1 MNTAP
6 VVAILGYPIHHSKSP
21 KMHGHWLNEA
31 GVSGYY
37 VPLEVHPDNF
47 VDALKNMP
55 KLGFRGAN
63 VTIPHKERALEIAD
77 FVSERAQRIGA
88 ANTLY
93 FDVDGKIH
101 ADNTD
106 GYGFITNL
114 KKGAPEWSAK
124 DGPAL
129 VLGAGG
135 AARAILDA
143 LITEETPIIY
153 LTNRTKERALDLASE
168 FGNGI
173 EVLDWDNKN
182 SVLAEVKTLINTT
195 SLGMNG
201 EGDLGLDFSQLTS
214 AMTVTDIVYTPLETD
229 LLKHAKQRGCTCVDG
244 YMDRWEE
251 NYLVNK
257 KAEYL
262 GEEEIDD
269 EDDPFNDPD
278 VQAFLEHVDEPG
290 PWDEQY
296 DKSYTVGG
304 LSADKD
310 KDFMKFQNKMDER
323 DKQLGGDSDNNVDDE
338 KEE

>member
-6 VVAILGYPIHHSKSP
+6 VVAVLGYPIHHSKSP
-21 KMHGHWLNEA
+21 KMHGYWLDQA

-37 VPLEVHPDNF
+37 VPLEIHPDNF
-47 VDALKNMP
+47 EAALKNMP
-55 KLGFRGAN
+55 NLGFRGAN

-114 KKGAPEWSAK
+114 KKGASEWSAK

-168 FGNGI
+168 FWIGT
-173 EVLDWDNKN
+173 K
-182 SVLAEVKTLINTT
+182 KTLSLRT
-195 SLGMNG
+195 SKHL
-201 EGDLGLDFSQLTS
+201 LTPRLW
-214 AMTVTDIVYTPLETD
+214 V
-229 LLKHAKQRGCTCVDG
+229 
-244 YMDRWEE
+244 
-251 NYLVNK
+251 
-257 KAEYL
+257 
-262 GEEEIDD
+262 
-269 EDDPFNDPD
+269 
-278 VQAFLEHVDEPG
+278 
-290 PWDEQY
+290 
-296 DKSYTVGG
+296 
-304 LSADKD
+304 
-310 KDFMKFQNKMDER
+310 
-323 DKQLGGDSDNNVDDE
+323 
-338 KEE
+338 

>member
-1 MNTAP
+1 
-6 VVAILGYPIHHSKSP
+6 
-21 KMHGHWLNEA
+21 MHGHWLNQA

-37 VPLEVHPDNF
+37 VPLEIHPDNF
-47 VDALKNMP
+47 EDALKNMS

-173 EVLDWDNKN
+173 EVLDWDKKN
-182 SVLAEVKTLINTT
+182 SVLAQVKTLINTT

-244 YMDRWEE
+244 LGMLIYQGVPGFSNWFGE
-251 NYLVNK
+251 NPKVT
-257 KAEYL
+257 
-262 GEEEIDD
+262 D
-269 EDDPFNDPD
+269 E
-278 VQAFLEHVDEPG
+278 LRELL
-290 PWDEQY
+290 
-296 DKSYTVGG
+296 
-304 LSADKD
+304 LS
-310 KDFMKFQNKMDER
+310 
-323 DKQLGGDSDNNVDDE
+323 
-338 KEE
+338 

>member
-6 VVAILGYPIHHSKSP
+6 VVAVLGYPIHHSKSP
-21 KMHGHWLNEA
+21 KMHRYWLGQA

-37 VPLEVHPDNF
+37 VPLEIHPDNF
-47 VDALKNMP
+47 EDALKNMP

-124 DGPAL
+124 AGPAL

-143 LITEETPIIY
+143 LITEETPKIY
-153 LTNRTKERALDLASE
+153 LTNRTKGRAQDLAYE
-168 FGNGI
+168 FDKGI

-182 SVLAEVKTLINTT
+182 SVLSDVKTLINTT

-201 EGDLGLDFSQLTS
+201 EGDLRLDFSQLS
-214 AMTVTDIVYTPLETD
+214 NVMTVTDIVYTPLETD
-229 LLKHAKQRGCTCVDG
+229 LLKHAKRRGCTCVDG
-244 YMDRWEE
+244 LGMLIYQGVPGFSNWFG
-251 NYLVNK
+251 VNPQ
-257 KAEYL
+257 
-262 GEEEIDD
+262 ITD
-269 EDDPFNDPD
+269 E
-278 VQAFLEHVDEPG
+278 LRELL
-290 PWDEQY
+290 
-296 DKSYTVGG
+296 
-304 LSADKD
+304 LS
-310 KDFMKFQNKMDER
+310 
-323 DKQLGGDSDNNVDDE
+323 
-338 KEE
+338 

>member
-6 VVAILGYPIHHSKSP
+6 VVAVLGYPIHHSKSP
-21 KMHGHWLNEA
+21 KMHGYWLNQA
-31 GVSGYY
+31 GASGYY
-37 VPLEVHPDNF
+37 VPLEIHPDNF
-47 VDALKNMP
+47 EDALKNMP

-93 FDVDGKIH
+93 FDVDGKIY

-114 KKGAPEWSAK
+114 KQGAPEWTAK
-124 DGPAL
+124 SGPAL

-143 LITEETPIIY
+143 LITEETPKIY
-153 LTNRTKERALDLASE
+153 LTNRTKERAQDLACE

-182 SVLAEVKTLINTT
+182 YVLSEVKTLINTT

-201 EGDLGLDFSQLTS
+201 EGNLGLDFSQLTS
-214 AMTVTDIVYTPLETD
+214 AITVTDIVYTPLETD
-229 LLKHAKQRGCTCVDG
+229 LLKQAKQRGCTCVDG
-244 YMDRWEE
+244 TS
-251 NYLVNK
+251 
-257 KAEYL
+257 
-262 GEEEIDD
+262 I
-269 EDDPFNDPD
+269 
-278 VQAFLEHVDEPG
+278 
-290 PWDEQY
+290 
-296 DKSYTVGG
+296 
-304 LSADKD
+304 
-310 KDFMKFQNKMDER
+310 
-323 DKQLGGDSDNNVDDE
+323 
-338 KEE
+338 

>member
-1 MNTAP
+1 MTTAP
-6 VVAILGYPIHHSKSP
+6 VVAVLGYPIHHSKSP
-21 KMHGHWLNEA
+21 KMHGYWLDQA

-37 VPLEVHPDNF
+37 VPLEIHPDNF
-47 VDALKNMP
+47 EGALKNMP

-93 FDVDGKIH
+93 FDADGRIH

-124 DGPAL
+124 AGPAL

-143 LITEETPIIY
+143 LITEETPKIY
-153 LTNRTKERALDLASE
+153 LTNRTKERAQDLARE

-173 EVLDWDNKN
+173 EVLDWANKN
-182 SVLAEVKTLINTT
+182 SVLSGVKTLINTS

-229 LLKHAKQRGCTCVDG
+229 LLKHSKQRGCTCVDG
-244 YMDRWEE
+244 LGMLIYQGVPGFSNWFG
-251 NYLVNK
+251 VN
-257 KAEYL
+257 
-262 GEEEIDD
+262 
-269 EDDPFNDPD
+269 PD
-278 VQAFLEHVDEPG
+278 VT
-290 PWDEQY
+290 
-296 DKSYTVGG
+296 DKLRELL
-304 LSADKD
+304 LS
-310 KDFMKFQNKMDER
+310 
-323 DKQLGGDSDNNVDDE
+323 
-338 KEE
+338 

>member
-1 MNTAP
+1 MKTAP
-6 VVAILGYPIHHSKSP
+6 VVAVLGYPIHHSKSP
-21 KMHGHWLNEA
+21 KMHGYWLDQAE
-31 GVSGYY
+31 VLGYY
-37 VPLEVHPDNF
+37 VPLEIHPDNF
-47 VDALKNMP
+47 EEALKNMP

-77 FVSERAQRIGA
+77 VVSERAQRIGA

-114 KKGAPEWSAK
+114 KKGAPEWNAK
-124 DGPAL
+124 AGPAL

-143 LITEETPIIY
+143 LITEETPKIF
-153 LTNRTKERALDLASE
+153 LTNRTKERAQDLARE

-182 SVLAEVKTLINTT
+182 SALSEVKTLINTT

-229 LLKHAKQRGCTCVDG
+229 LLKHAKQHGCTCVDG
-244 YMDRWEE
+244 LGMLIYQGVPGFSNWFG
-251 NYLVNK
+251 VN
-257 KAEYL
+257 
-262 GEEEIDD
+262 
-269 EDDPFNDPD
+269 PD
-278 VQAFLEHVDEPG
+278 VTDELR
-290 PWDEQY
+290 ELL
-296 DKSYTVGG
+296 
-304 LSADKD
+304 LS
-310 KDFMKFQNKMDER
+310 
-323 DKQLGGDSDNNVDDE
+323 
-338 KEE
+338 

>member
-1 MNTAP
+1 MNTVP
-6 VVAILGYPIHHSKSP
+6 VVAVLGYPIHHSKSP
-21 KMHGHWLNEA
+21 KMHGYWLDQA

-37 VPLEVHPDNF
+37 VPLEIHPDNF
-47 VDALKNMP
+47 EAALKNMP

-114 KKGAPEWSAK
+114 KKGASEWSAK

-153 LTNRTKERALDLASE
+153 LTNRSKERALDLASE

-173 EVLDWDNKN
+173 EVLDWDKKN

-201 EGDLGLDFSQLTS
+201 EDDLGLDFSQLTS

-244 YMDRWEE
+244 
-251 NYLVNK
+251 
-257 KAEYL
+257 L
-262 GEEEIDD
+262 GMLIY
-269 EDDPFNDPD
+269 
-278 VQAFLEHVDEPG
+278 QGEPG
-290 PWDEQY
+290 FSNWFGENPKVTDELRELL
-296 DKSYTVGG
+296 
-304 LSADKD
+304 LS
-310 KDFMKFQNKMDER
+310 
-323 DKQLGGDSDNNVDDE
+323 
-338 KEE
+338 

>member
-1 MNTAP
+1 MKTAP
-6 VVAILGYPIHHSKSP
+6 VVAVLGCPIHHSKSP
-21 KMHGHWLNEA
+21 KMHGYWLDQA
-31 GVSGYY
+31 KVSGYY
-37 VPLEVHPDNF
+37 VPLEIHPDNF
-47 VDALKNMP
+47 EEALKNMP

-114 KKGAPEWSAK
+114 KKGAPEWNAK
-124 DGPAL
+124 SGPAL

-143 LITEETPIIY
+143 LITEETPKIY
-153 LTNRTKERALDLASE
+153 LTNRTKERARDLASE

-182 SVLAEVKTLINTT
+182 SVLSEVKTLINTT

-201 EGDLGLDFSQLTS
+201 DGDLGLDFLQFTS
-214 AMTVTDIVYTPLETD
+214 DMTVTDIVYTPLETD
-229 LLKHAKQRGCTCVDG
+229 LLKHAKQSGCTCVDG
-244 YMDRWEE
+244 LGMLIYQGVPGFSNWFG
-251 NYLVNK
+251 VNPK
-257 KAEYL
+257 VT
-262 GEEEIDD
+262 D
-269 EDDPFNDPD
+269 E
-278 VQAFLEHVDEPG
+278 LRELL
-290 PWDEQY
+290 
-296 DKSYTVGG
+296 
-304 LSADKD
+304 LS
-310 KDFMKFQNKMDER
+310 
-323 DKQLGGDSDNNVDDE
+323 
-338 KEE
+338 

>member
-1 MNTAP
+1 MNTVP
-6 VVAILGYPIHHSKSP
+6 VVAVLGYPIHHSKSP
-21 KMHGHWLNEA
+21 KMHGYWLDQA

-37 VPLEVHPDNF
+37 VPLEIHPDNF
-47 VDALKNMP
+47 EAALKNMP

-114 KKGAPEWSAK
+114 KKGASDWSAK

-153 LTNRTKERALDLASE
+153 LTNRSKERALDLASE

-173 EVLDWDNKN
+173 EVLDWDKKN

-201 EGDLGLDFSQLTS
+201 EDDLGLDFSQLTS

-244 YMDRWEE
+244 LGMLIYQGVPGFSNWFGE
-251 NYLVNK
+251 NPKVT
-257 KAEYL
+257 
-262 GEEEIDD
+262 D
-269 EDDPFNDPD
+269 E
-278 VQAFLEHVDEPG
+278 LRELL
-290 PWDEQY
+290 
-296 DKSYTVGG
+296 
-304 LSADKD
+304 LS
-310 KDFMKFQNKMDER
+310 
-323 DKQLGGDSDNNVDDE
+323 
-338 KEE
+338 

>member
-6 VVAILGYPIHHSKSP
+6 IVAVLGYPIHHSKSP
-21 KMHGHWLNEA
+21 KMHGHWLNQA

-37 VPLEVHPDNF
+37 VPLEIHPDNF
-47 VDALKNMP
+47 EDALKNMP

-114 KKGAPEWSAK
+114 KKGASEWSAK
-124 DGPAL
+124 EGPAL

-153 LTNRTKERALDLASE
+153 LINRTKERALDLASE

-201 EGDLGLDFSQLTS
+201 EGDLGLDFSQLS
-214 AMTVTDIVYTPLETD
+214 NAMTVTDIVYTPLGTD

-244 YMDRWEE
+244 LGMLIYQGVPGFSNWFG
-251 NYLVNK
+251 VNPK
-257 KAEYL
+257 VT
-262 GEEEIDD
+262 D
-269 EDDPFNDPD
+269 E
-278 VQAFLEHVDEPG
+278 LRELL
-290 PWDEQY
+290 
-296 DKSYTVGG
+296 
-304 LSADKD
+304 LS
-310 KDFMKFQNKMDER
+310 
-323 DKQLGGDSDNNVDDE
+323 
-338 KEE
+338 